1 LGAQLNSCMWILHFL
16 PDALILWFCNILL
29 LIGVV
34 LTIAGV
40 FIHRIPFP
48 LLWQYQL
55 PFKIIGVLLLVA
67 GVYFRGGY
75 GVEMAWRERVAEVE
89 AKLRVAEAESA
100 KENIQ
105 IQERVVKK
113 TEYITRRGQDIIQY
127 VDREIVKYDTKFA
140 PGGQCEIPREFIKAH
155 NQAAEA
161 PPK

>member
-1 LGAQLNSCMWILHFL
+1 MWILHFL

-34 LTIAGV
+34 LIIAGF

-55 PFKIIGVLLLVA
+55 PFKIAGVLLLVA

-89 AKLRVAEAESA
+89 AKLKVAEAESA
-100 KENIQ
+100 KENVQ

>member
-1 LGAQLNSCMWILHFL
+1 
-16 PDALILWFCNILL
+16 
-29 LIGVV
+29 V
-34 LTIAGV
+34 IAG
-40 FIHRIPFP
+40 FFAHRIP
-48 LLWQYQL
+48 LVWQYQL
-55 PFKIIGVLLLVA
+55 PFKVLGIALLVA

-89 AKLRVAEAESA
+89 AKLKVAEEQSA
-100 KENIQ
+100 KENVR

-127 VDREIVKYDTKFA
+127 VDREIVRYDTKFA
-140 PGGQCEIPREFIKAH
+140 PGGQCEIPREFIKAL